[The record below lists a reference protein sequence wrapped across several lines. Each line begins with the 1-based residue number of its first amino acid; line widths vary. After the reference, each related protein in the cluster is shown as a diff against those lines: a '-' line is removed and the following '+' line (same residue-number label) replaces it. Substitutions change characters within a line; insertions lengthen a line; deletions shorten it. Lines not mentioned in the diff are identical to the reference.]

1 MIKKPH
7 KNYKENL
14 IILTPFTILVRFLYF
29 TGLIILQICRPLKTE
44 ALTEELY
51 VFMET
56 EISLT
61 VDHAARGDSYSPL
74 QLRQHLLH
82 CAFYVG
88 KHSDISSSTDMPTAA
103 CYKNALMKVKPSC
116 SGSHEVNY
124 GN

>member
-7 KNYKENL
+7 KNYKEKL

-56 EISLT
+56 EISL
-61 VDHAARGDSYSPL
+61 V
-74 QLRQHLLH
+74 Q
-82 CAFYVG
+82 
-88 KHSDISSSTDMPTAA
+88 
-103 CYKNALMKVKPSC
+103 
-116 SGSHEVNY
+116 
-124 GN
+124 